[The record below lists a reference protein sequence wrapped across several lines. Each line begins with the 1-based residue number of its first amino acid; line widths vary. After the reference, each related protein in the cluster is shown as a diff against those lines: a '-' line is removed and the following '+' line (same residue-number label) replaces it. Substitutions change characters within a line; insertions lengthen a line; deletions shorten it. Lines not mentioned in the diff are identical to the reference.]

1 LYSYL
6 LAKQTKGEFLLRIE
20 DTDQAR
26 SVPGAVENILESL
39 EWAHIPPDEGVM
51 LEKGVIVQKGTHGPY
66 FQSERLEI
74 YKKYADELITNGH
87 AYHCFCTSQRLEE
100 MRKGQEARK
109 QAPMYDRTCAK
120 LSPDDIAQKLKEGI
134 PHVIRMKIPHEK
146 TITFHDDI
154 RGLMSFQGHTVL
166 DETALKIID
175 TALRTGAVVHGP
187 IPLPTKIKRFTVN
200 RSTFVHKDARDQFEM
215 RIHRRLIDLSETTF
229 KTVDGLQNLSLP
241 SGVDIE
247 IRMG

>member
-1 LYSYL
+1 MTAVKKTTDKKAAP
-6 LAKQTKGEFLLRIE
+6 AKAAAEKPVKPKKAPADKKETKK
-20 DTDQAR
+20 AAAPAAAA
-26 SVPGAVENILESL
+26 SA
-39 EWAHIPPDEGVM
+39 
-51 LEKGVIVQKGTHGPY
+51 K
-66 FQSERLEI
+66 
-74 YKKYADELITNGH
+74 AD
-87 AYHCFCTSQRLEE
+87 
-100 MRKGQEARK
+100 
-109 QAPMYDRTCAK
+109 AP
-120 LSPDDIAQKLKEGI
+120 KLKGI
-134 PHVIRMKIPHEK
+134 RIRLSA
-146 TITFHDDI
+146 FD
-154 RGLMSFQGHTVL
+154 HTVL